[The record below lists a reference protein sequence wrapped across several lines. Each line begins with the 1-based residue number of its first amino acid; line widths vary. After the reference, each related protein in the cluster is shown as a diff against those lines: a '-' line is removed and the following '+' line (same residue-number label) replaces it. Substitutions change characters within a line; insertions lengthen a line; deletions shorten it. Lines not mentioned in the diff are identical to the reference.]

1 MVVSTTDSCSHVSF
15 DVYRRERERERE
27 RERPGARRNCF
38 ARTHSI
44 GKKLKGLRHGR
55 QWTEFFFFFLTRVS
69 AQCVVGGK
77 GKQFD
82 YPHEIGKQVESSKI
96 QQASTL
102 RCASLDGMKSLV
114 SRPSSA
120 VLSNP
125 KRPVSFLT
133 YARSRLLTQ
142 LSSPRV
148 QRDARHGALA

>member
-1 MVVSTTDSCSHVSF
+1 M
-15 DVYRRERERERE
+15 
-27 RERPGARRNCF
+27 
-38 ARTHSI
+38 
-44 GKKLKGLRHGR
+44 
-55 QWTEFFFFFLTRVS
+55 
-69 AQCVVGGK
+69 GGK

-102 RCASLDGMKSLV
+102 RCASLDGMKGLSL
-114 SRPSSA
+114 SPREERRSSA
-120 VLSNP
+120 VCSTP

-148 QRDARHGALA
+148 QRDARHGALAFECFYDSSQSTGLARTISVRTEVALVKLVNVLADG